1 MRTYDIIVAVHHA
14 IKAPSRDTYGP
25 ESVGLYGT
33 AAGVSLL
40 STRPEGP
47 NLAGLL
53 PEGWGIYNE
62 LRSEE
67 PWRKIVKI
75 VLPEDVEGGDY
86 LLANVT
92 INGLHSTRYSA
103 KDGMGSTVYVLT
115 KEARLMDI
123 KESNNDAIDRA
134 IRSGIVLLVPG
145 ADGKRHET
153 PVEVAA
159 VSELYGG
166 SAPADW
172 IWDK

>member
-1 MRTYDIIVAVHHA
+1 
-14 IKAPSRDTYGP
+14 
-25 ESVGLYGT
+25 
-33 AAGVSLL
+33 
-40 STRPEGP
+40 
-47 NLAGLL
+47 
-53 PEGWGIYNE
+53 
-62 LRSEE
+62 
-67 PWRKIVKI
+67 
-75 VLPEDVEGGDY
+75 
-86 LLANVT
+86 
-92 INGLHSTRYSA
+92 
-103 KDGMGSTVYVLT
+103 
-115 KEARLMDI
+115 MDI